1 MNTKDNIEVFFEFS
15 DGTKKIFDYDGL
27 IKGERT
33 GIYSFNYNIVPSRL
47 QQDLESFIKHNETI
61 IFDLNETNVYK
72 TNDIVNYTVKTH
84 LR

>member
-1 MNTKDNIEVFFEFS
+1 MTNIQVFFEFS
-15 DGTKKIFDYDGL
+15 DGTNNLLDCDGV
-27 IKGERT
+27 IKGDRT
-33 GIYSFNYNIVPSRL
+33 GIYSFNFNVAPSRL

-61 IFDLNETNVYK
+61 IFDLNETKIYK